1 MTTETAQEVIED
13 AEIVE
18 ETAEAPVAPAQE
30 QEAPPSLTIQDL
42 ENIRNII
49 DVASKRGVFKTEE
62 FTMVGT
68 AYGKLSAFITAITP
82 PPAEGEQVAPEAE

>member
-1 MTTETAQEVIED
+1 MTTETAQEEVIED

-18 ETAEAPVAPAQE
+18 ETAEAPAA

-62 FTMVGT
+62 FAMVGT
-68 AYGKLSAFITAITP
+68 AYGKLSVFITAITP
-82 PPAEGEQVAPEAE
+82 PAAEGKEAQAPAAE

>member
-1 MTTETAQEVIED
+1 MTTETAQEEIVD
-13 AEIVE
+13 AEVV
-18 ETAEAPVAPAQE
+18 ETAEAPAA

-62 FTMVGT
+62 FAMVGG
-68 AYGKLSAFITAITP
+68 AYGKLSAFIAAITP
-82 PPAEGEQVAPEAE
+82 PAEKDANGESAPAAE